1 MRRRLGKRIDRKERK
16 KASPLLYPDEGPCG
30 LADAY
35 AQLSHQAF
43 AVWVRLAVA
52 ERSALR
58 MGRAR
63 LSKLLGYSRRQGDQ
77 VMRELELKGFIAFV
91 PHGPWRKTIVVI
103 VRKPLLETGHSFAR
117 LAWALGLPASATS
130 SFKYF
135 TARSLNYCIQS
146 EDGSANYYIQVKST
160 ERDRIPHNAFSYFTQ
175 TPGSSVRYCTD
186 EKSTETVRSNSPRF
200 TVCAEIYAAAKQFTG
215 KFYGAPKFAN
225 YLPTPT
231 NERQK
236 FMRASRALRTET
248 RKCPSLFSPRV
259 KRRKFISE
267 ESYCRIS
274 PAYRD
279 QLDQFK
285 LEELERRR
293 LLRSSNRARR
303 EARNAANRARGIQV
317 LDWNDLD
324 VVTFDPRRQKHR
336 VMCAVLQRKARDPER
351 MALVRRLETEFCRLY
366 TRYRRAAERAKG
378 RAVVDYVVTPRE
390 RKYAA
395 QAAELCVLRGVTP
408 RQLMEYWHRNL
419 KHFRR
424 ASHQIVPALSF
435 LSAPANIDTVACD
448 LVADEA
454 AVGGA
459 RIGGVTDATDP
470 RPKNGHSF
478 ADTSQLD
485 VRLRAELER
494 AGFSTA
500 ALDDR
505 YLLTVQANAMGLAKG
520 RDIFIGKGPL
530 RDMSRW
536 AAKHLY
542 AK

>member
-1 MRRRLGKRIDRKERK
+1 MRRQLGKRTDRKERQ
-16 KASPLLYPDEGPCG
+16 KASPLRYPDEGPCG

-35 AQLSHQAF
+35 DQLSQQAF

-58 MGRAR
+58 VGRAQ
-63 LSKLLGYSRRQGDQ
+63 LSAMLGYSRRQGDQ
-77 VMRELELKGFIAFV
+77 VMRELEHKGFIAFV

-103 VRKPLLETGHSFAR
+103 VRKPLLETGHSFVRMAH
-117 LAWALGLPASATS
+117 ALSV
-130 SFKYF
+130 SF
-135 TARSLNYCIQS
+135 NHCI
-146 EDGSANYYIQVKST
+146 DASANY
-160 ERDRIPHNAFSYFTQ
+160 FTQ
-175 TPGSSVRYCTD
+175 
-186 EKSTETVRSNSPRF
+186 EKSTDAVRSFPARYHVWHRDLC
-200 TVCAEIYAAAKQFTG
+200 TVQAVTTEARPGSQLVTDIA
-215 KFYGAPKFAN
+215 
-225 YLPTPT
+225 

-236 FMRASRALRTET
+236 FMRSEQVLRTES
-248 RKCPSLFSPRV
+248 RNCPSLFSPRV
-259 KRRKFISE
+259 KRHKFVTEDAYS
-267 ESYCRIS
+267 RIE

-285 LEELERRR
+285 LEEKERRR

-303 EARNAANRARGIQV
+303 DARNAANRARGIQV
-317 LDWNDLD
+317 LDWSDLD
-324 VVTFDPRRQKHR
+324 VVTFDPRREKHR
-336 VMCAVLQRKARDPER
+336 VMCAVLQRKSRDPER

-378 RAVVDYVVTPRE
+378 RAVVDYTVTRRE

-419 KHFRR
+419 KNFRR

-448 LVADEA
+448 LVTDETA
-454 AVGGA
+454 AGGA
-459 RIGGVTDATDP
+459 RIGGVSDSTDA

-478 ADTSQLD
+478 SDTSQLD
-485 VRLRAELER
+485 ARLRAGLER

-500 ALDDR
+500 KLDDR
-505 YLLTVQANAMGLAKG
+505 YLLTVQANALGLAKG

-536 AAKHLY
+536 AAKNLY